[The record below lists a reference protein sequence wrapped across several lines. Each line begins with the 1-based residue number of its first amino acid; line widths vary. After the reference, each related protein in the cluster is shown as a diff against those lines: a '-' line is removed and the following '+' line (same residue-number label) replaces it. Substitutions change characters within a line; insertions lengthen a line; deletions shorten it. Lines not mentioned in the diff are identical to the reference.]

1 MFLHKLSLS
10 NPKCPSALSMF
21 ALKEFNLDH
30 PLVLF
35 ILNSSPAPEFI
46 LQGIS
51 KKSIAAIKEHSL
63 SKLEMFEQ
71 RRDLEMMD

>member
-1 MFLHKLSLS
+1 M
-10 NPKCPSALSMF
+10 NPKGTTKAKDNMLLH
-21 ALKEFNLDH
+21 AQNNEIQKHKEFNLDH

-63 SKLEMFEQ
+63 SKLEMF
-71 RRDLEMMD
+71 